1 MALDPTIKALLGA
14 MTAMNAPP
22 MSQGTAQ
29 HAREQFR
36 TLTVGLRQPQW
47 VVPVGNVE
55 GHHVRWANESWRRG
69 FTGRNRREVLIRCRR
84 FCSSTGVG
92 NVLAIRYP

>member
-1 MALDPTIKALLGA
+1 MLCHPVVMALDPTIKALLGA

-55 GHHVRWANESWRRG
+55 DTTFAGP
-69 FTGRNRREVLIRCRR
+69 TRE
-84 FCSSTGVG
+84 
-92 NVLAIRYP
+92 LAARVY